1 MFSPL
6 EQFHILPVKL
16 YKSHV
21 ATYLIT
27 NLDLHHIF
35 LFVILAAFF
44 VRTGLRQKIIPTPFQ
59 SLVEELYF
67 FILSTVQ
74 QQATFRGV
82 TYFPLIAFN
91 FIYILTAN
99 IISLLPFSFSLTAE
113 FMTVFC
119 LALTFNVFF
128 FYLGLELNGFKFFY
142 LFYREELQL
151 GLRLFLLPIEV
162 FSYCLRTISLSIRLF
177 ANMMAGHTLLHII
190 SGFIIYTLPTVP
202 LPLDIFLILLIL
214 AIFTLELMV
223 AFLQAFI
230 FTILLAIYLNDA
242 LNPHH

>member
-6 EQFHILPVKL
+6 EQFHIIPVNIRIG
-16 YKSHV
+16 YVSS
-21 ATYLIT
+21 YFST
-27 NLDLHHIF
+27 NFDFHHFF
-35 LFVILAAFF
+35 LFAILTAFF
-44 VRTGLRQKIIPTPFQ
+44 LKTGSCQKIIPTPFQ
-59 SLVEELYF
+59 SLIEELYL

-74 QQATFRGV
+74 QQATFKGV
-82 TYFPLIAFN
+82 AFFPIIFFN

-99 IISLLPFSFSLTAE
+99 LISLLPFSFTLTAE
-113 FMTVFC
+113 FLSVFF
-119 LALTFNVFF
+119 LALTFNLFF
-128 FYLGLELNGFKFFY
+128 FYLGLQLNGFKFFY
-142 LFYREELQL
+142 LFYREDLEPA
-151 GLRLFLLPIEV
+151 LRFFLLPIEV

-202 LPLDIFLILLIL
+202 LALDIFLIFLIV
-214 AIFTLELMV
+214 AIFMLELMV